1 MARHARHRVGS
12 PRFAARAGIAGIGIA
27 LLGLLM
33 IQSSSDVRRAL
44 QPSRA
49 RMDDITSNISAAA
62 NKHFAGYT
70 WLFADK
76 AAKARIKELE
86 SEVQSLERWRE
97 ATRTMSQRMVEYENM
112 LDLMGEPQIGG
123 VTARVVAETN
133 GPFTNTRIANAGDV
147 HGVSDGFAAVNE
159 HGLLGR
165 VVRTGHRTS
174 RILLLTDYNSRIP
187 VMGRTSLDRAL
198 LVGDRKVGARIL
210 HAETPD
216 KIVEGEEWVTSGDD
230 GVFERGL
237 RVGFAHRDKDGWRL
251 DLAMQRDAID
261 FVRLVPPPGFVTPE
275 ELMVTDGVG
284 LTENTNETL
293 ISNLQENSEQGAAP
307 VANAGGRP

>member
-1 MARHARHRVGS
+1 MARHARHQVGA
-12 PRFAARAGIAGIGIA
+12 PRFAARAGLVGIGIA

-49 RMDDITSNISAAA
+49 RMDGLTSQVSDLA

-70 WLFADK
+70 WLFASK
-76 AAKARIKELE
+76 ASKERIRTLE
-86 SEVQSLERWRE
+86 AEVAALERWRE
-97 ATRTMSQRMVEYENM
+97 ASRSMSQRMIEYENI

-123 VTARVVAETN
+123 VTARMIAEVN
-133 GPFTNTRIANAGDV
+133 GPFTHSRIANAGAV
-147 HGVSDGFAAVNE
+147 HGVFDGFAAVNE
-159 HGLLGR
+159 RGLVGR

-198 LVGDRKVGARIL
+198 LVGDKKVGARIL
-210 HAETPD
+210 HAETPE

-230 GVFERGL
+230 GLFERGL

-251 DLAMQRDAID
+251 DLAMQQDAVN
-261 FVRLVPPPGFVTPE
+261 FVRLLPPPNFVTPE
-275 ELMVTDGVG
+275 ELMITDGKA
-284 LTENTNETL
+284 LTPNSSENL
-293 ISNLQENSEQGAAP
+293 ISQSFEAPEKIAQNTVNS
-307 VANAGGRP
+307 GGQP

>member
-1 MARHARHRVGS
+1 MARHARRQVGA

-33 IQSSSDVRRAL
+33 IQSSADVRRAL

-70 WLFADK
+70 WIFADK
-76 AAKARIKELE
+76 ASKARIKQLE
-86 SEVQSLERWRE
+86 NEVQSLERWRE
-97 ATRTMSQRMVEYENM
+97 ATRTMSQRMVEYEDM

-123 VTARVVAETN
+123 VTARIVAETN
-133 GPFTNTRIANAGDV
+133 GPFTNTRIANAGAV

-275 ELMVTDGVG
+275 ELMITDSIG
-284 LTENTNETL
+284 LTENTKETL
-293 ISNLQENSEQGAAP
+293 TTANMDQEKKTVVNA
-307 VANAGGRP
+307 ANAGGNP